1 MISNVYRLAK
11 DLANAVD
18 ALELFSSNAVV
29 CPVPFYDSE
38 VGGDQVF
45 ISPAAF
51 EAERAARDCR
61 ELTVRL
67 DVAVYRERDESAVGD
82 AEREAQETD
91 LFNSAVENLQKSL
104 ACGRAELDGSVWAVT
119 ETSGELLDRTQFL
132 QNFLLAATVS
142 VEFKTG
148 N

>member
-1 MISNVYRLAK
+1 MISNAYRLAK

-18 ALELFSSNAVV
+18 ALELFGSNAVV

-67 DVAVYRERDESAVGD
+67 DLTVYRERDESSAGD
-82 AEREAQETD
+82 AEREAEETD
-91 LFNSAVENLQKSL
+91 LFIDAVERLQKSL

-119 ETSGELLDRTQFL
+119 ETSGELLDRTQYA
-132 QNFLLAATVS
+132 QNFLLAASIS

-148 N
+148 S

>member
-18 ALELFSSNAVV
+18 SLELFSSNAVV
-29 CPVPFYDSE
+29 CPVPVYDSE
-38 VGGDQVF
+38 LGGDQVF

-51 EAERAARDCR
+51 EAEREARDCR
-61 ELTVRL
+61 TLTARL
-67 DVAVYRERDESAVGD
+67 DITVYRERDESSAGD
-82 AEREAQETD
+82 AEREAEETD
-91 LFNSAVENLQKSL
+91 LFIDAVERLQKSL
-104 ACGRAELDGSVWAVT
+104 ACGRAELDGTVWSVEEVD
-119 ETSGELLDRTQFL
+119 GELLDRAQYA

-148 N
+148 S